1 MVKIICFFKI
11 NKNSPINKNKI
22 KFKYKN
28 IIKLILWAIFILFVV
43 CLCIV
48 LNKNQIKNNNKE
60 ESRLEFKHK
69 IHNLANKKLKVYYKI
84 DDYIVEG
91 VYENDIF
98 KGTLTYDDGTS
109 YNVKYEKGNLTKD
122 NDNEIEDFLIVNID
136 TRYINP
142 YYLIDLFN
150 KNEATEIEKNK
161 KYLYEIDDVK
171 YYLSFKDNG
180 GYSVRIIND
189 NKENILNYEV
199 M

>member
-1 MVKIICFFKI
+1 MSDLVSLWKD
-11 NKNSPINKNKI
+11 P
-22 KFKYKN
+22 KYKN

-48 LNKNQIKNNNKE
+48 SNKNQIKNNNKE

-91 VYENDIF
+91 VYENEIF

-189 NKENILNYEV
+189 DKENILNYEV

>member
-1 MVKIICFFKI
+1 MSDLVSLWKD
-11 NKNSPINKNKI
+11 P
-22 KFKYKN
+22 KYKN
-28 IIKLILWAIFILFVV
+28 IIKLIMWAVFILFVG

-48 LNKNQIKNNNKE
+48 SNKNQIKNNNKE
-60 ESRLEFKHK
+60 ESKLEFKHK
-69 IHNLANKKLKVYYKI
+69 IHNLAYKKLKVYYKI

-122 NDNEIEDFLIVNID
+122 NDSEIGDFLIVNID

-142 YYLIDLFN
+142 NYLIVLFN

-189 NKENILNYEV
+189 NKEDILNYEV

>member
-1 MVKIICFFKI
+1 MSDLVSLWKD
-11 NKNSPINKNKI
+11 P
-22 KFKYKN
+22 KYKN

-161 KYLYEIDDVK
+161 KYLYEIEDVK

-199 M
+199 KKISTIN

>member
-1 MVKIICFFKI
+1 M
-11 NKNSPINKNKI
+11 I
-22 KFKYKN
+22 KY
-28 IIKLILWAIFILFVV
+28 
-43 CLCIV
+43 C
-48 LNKNQIKNNNKE
+48 
-60 ESRLEFKHK
+60 R
-69 IHNLANKKLKVYYKI
+69 
-84 DDYIVEG
+84 

-98 KGTLTYDDGTS
+98 KGTLTYEDGTS
-109 YNVKYEKGNLTKD
+109 YNVKYEKGILTKD
-122 NDNEIEDFLIVNID
+122 NDSEIGDFLIVNID

-142 YYLIDLFN
+142 NYLIVLFN

-189 NKENILNYEV
+189 NKEDILNYEV

>member
-1 MVKIICFFKI
+1 MSDLVSLWKD
-11 NKNSPINKNKI
+11 P
-22 KFKYKN
+22 KYKN
-28 IIKLILWAIFILFVV
+28 IIKLILWAVFILFVG

-48 LNKNQIKNNNKE
+48 SNNNQIKNNNKE
-60 ESRLEFKHK
+60 ESKLEFKHK
-69 IHNLANKKLKVYYKI
+69 IHNLANKKLYVYYKI

-122 NDNEIEDFLIVNID
+122 NDNDNEIGDFLIVNID

-180 GYSVRIIND
+180 GYSVKIIND
-189 NKENILNYEV
+189 NKENMLNYEV

>member
-1 MVKIICFFKI
+1 MSDLVSLWKD
-11 NKNSPINKNKI
+11 P
-22 KFKYKN
+22 KYKN

-109 YNVKYEKGNLTKD
+109 YNGKYEKGNLTKD

-189 NKENILNYEV
+189 NKENILNYDCLLYTSPSPRD
-199 M
+199 